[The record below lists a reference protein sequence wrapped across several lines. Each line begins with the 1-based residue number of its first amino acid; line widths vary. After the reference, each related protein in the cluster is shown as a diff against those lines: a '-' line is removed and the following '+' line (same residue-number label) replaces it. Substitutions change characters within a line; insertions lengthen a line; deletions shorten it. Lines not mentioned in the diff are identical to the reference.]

1 MIIIPDAFSAHQI
14 LDQIHNL
21 VMEKIWGEYMS
32 STGTEGGSKV
42 II

>member
-1 MIIIPDAFSAHQI
+1 MIIIPDAFSAHQN

-21 VMEKIWGEYMS
+21 VMEKIWGEYML
-32 STGTEGGSKV
+32 STSTEGGLKV